1 MIVIAFVS
9 LILLLYILSK
19 LFQNLKIKLVPFVFL
34 LLVSNLLMITLQTY
48 LIYDAFS
55 YFSDDKIYL
64 LGQGNLFIFS
74 LGTILGIVS
83 IYLLLLVKK
92 LQQDSNSQITKIIRH
107 LSIENVSDNH
117 SQPTV

>member
-1 MIVIAFVS
+1 MIIIAFVS
-9 LILLLYILSK
+9 LILLIYVLSK
-19 LFQNLKIKLVPFVFL
+19 IYNNLKIKLVPFVLVL
-34 LLVSNLLMITLQTY
+34 LIANLLMIILQTY

-55 YFSDDKIYL
+55 YFNDDKIYL
-64 LGQGNLFIFS
+64 LGQGNLFMFS

-92 LQQDSNSQITKIIRH
+92 LQQDSNVQITRIIRH

-117 SQPTV
+117 SHPTV